1 MSERV
6 GGRQRLVQG
15 EFGLREVDHRI
26 ATSARPHSQCR
37 IVDRGALVRLGQGD
51 VAGACHG
58 QRLHAGVGKRA
69 GQGGRARTGREPAAI
84 PAWVIQAERWA
95 AGRHRI
101 LKEGEAAVKPAPS
114 GGPCTELGRSRW
126 QCQRPAT
133 APLRMPTR
141 QHAWRRRSLCRWP
154 GWPRRLRFAQGGS
167 NGSCQPLARG
177 ARGQRRRGW
186 GGCAQGTYNASPVA
200 LTADAFVDAVA
211 AAGSQLQRSATSTQ
225 NATALQ
231 WPCVVVRPI
240 PLLGI
245 TLGASTTCSTIKIE
259 LGCGEGA
266 GPNGPIGVQPAV
278 KKCLVSS
285 TLSAGLDARHDLR
298 DPAITGSP
306 HRFSC

>member
-167 NGSCQPLARG
+167 NGCRIVRWGRG
-177 ARGQRRRGW
+177 RERGPRG
-186 GGCAQGTYNASPVA
+186 GLDASPVGARCQLA
-200 LTADAFVDAVA
+200 L
-211 AAGSQLQRSATSTQ
+211 
-225 NATALQ
+225 
-231 WPCVVVRPI
+231 
-240 PLLGI
+240 
-245 TLGASTTCSTIKIE
+245 
-259 LGCGEGA
+259 
-266 GPNGPIGVQPAV
+266 
-278 KKCLVSS
+278 
-285 TLSAGLDARHDLR
+285 
-298 DPAITGSP
+298 GSP
-306 HRFSC
+306 ASHWPEVLVANGGEAGGVAPKEHTTPHQSH